1 MDTEL
6 SPQDAAKALKEAQA
20 KGLPEGWSVKLDVS
34 VACVMKIDE
43 KIVVYSNIYFFRNVV
58 EENGLPPMAN
68 HAILSPKPLLSRS
81 KLAYYH
87 PIHPSP

>member
-34 VACVMKIDE
+34 IVWLMNYVATKYFAQQF
-43 KIVVYSNIYFFRNVV
+43 VYFRNDV
-58 EENGLPPMAN
+58 EGNGLPQMAN
-68 HAILSPKPLLSRS
+68 PAIPSLKRLLSP
-81 KLAYYH
+81 
-87 PIHPSP
+87 